1 MDSKELKLK
10 SKSELE
16 NLLKELRDRLGT
28 DRFNQTNKSKDT
40 SQVGKTKK
48 DIARILT
55 ILKSDKPLT

>member
-16 NLLKELRDRLGT
+16 NLLKELRDRLGA

-40 SQVGKTKK
+40 SQVGKIKK

-55 ILKSDKPLT
+55 ILKSDKK